1 MYIDYTVLKQIMTEA
16 DVNLGTDVD
25 QPRRRRNPEH
35 SATSS
40 QFILFYDLKI
50 IEVVITSTI
59 V

>member
-1 MYIDYTVLKQIMTEA
+1 MTEA

-25 QPRRRRNPEH
+25 QPRRRRNPELL
-35 SATSS
+35 ATSN
-40 QFILFYDLKI
+40 QFILFYDMKI